1 MRAWRGQM
9 TSLLVGAF
17 MTGLI
22 GSPHCIAM
30 CGGFAVTCARTPG
43 GAIAWHLGR
52 LTTYA
57 GLGALAGLL
66 GRALPGPPWVAAAV
80 SAALLVWFAGV
91 LAGLLPEPRLAV
103 PGLGSTMNRLLSPDA
118 PASRYLFGM
127 ANGLLPCGLVY
138 AALALPVAL
147 GSAPLGAVAMMLFG
161 LGTIPALAT
170 LTAGLARVLRRG
182 LWPRRLLAAGM
193 LIVGLCSI
201 AMREGWI
208 GAGMRG
214 PGGAH
219 QHGTMP

>member
-1 MRAWRGQM
+1 M
-9 TSLLVGAF
+9 TSLLLGALLA
-17 MTGLI
+17 GVI

-30 CGGFAVTCARTPG
+30 CGGFAAACSRTPG

-57 GLGALAGLL
+57 GLGALAALV
-66 GRALPGPPWVAAAV
+66 GRALPGPPWVSGAV
-80 SAALLVWFAGV
+80 SAALLAWFAGA

-103 PGLGSTMNRLLSPDA
+103 PGVGSTMARLLTRDA

-147 GSAPLGAVAMMLFG
+147 GNVPLGALAMVLFG
-161 LGTIPALAT
+161 LGTVPALAM
-170 LTAGLARVLRRG
+170 LAAGLGRVLRQG

-193 LIVGLCSI
+193 LIVGLWSI
-201 AMREGWI
+201 AMREGWL
-208 GAGMRG
+208 AGG
-214 PGGAH
+214 THAPGDAH
-219 QHGTMP
+219 QHGAMP